1 MPRGVP
7 QIEVVFDLD
16 ANGILNVSATEKSS
30 GRSNKI
36 TIKND
41 KGRLSPEEI
50 ERMVNEAEQF
60 KDDDKKVVE
69 RIESKNKLEGYLYQ
83 VKSSLNDENLK
94 DKIDVTKKE
103 EIEGKVK
110 DTISWLDENQNEE
123 KEVYES
129 RQKEIEDLFMGI
141 MKDVSG
147 TGTGMPGGMPEGF
160 DPSNMPDFNQ
170 NQENTTEEPSEP
182 VIEEID

>member
-1 MPRGVP
+1 M
-7 QIEVVFDLD
+7 
-16 ANGILNVSATEKSS
+16 
-30 GRSNKI
+30 
-36 TIKND
+36 
-41 KGRLSPEEI
+41 
-50 ERMVNEAEQF
+50 
-60 KDDDKKVVE
+60 
-69 RIESKNKLEGYLYQ
+69 YQ

-94 DKIDVTKKE
+94 DKIDGTKKE

-141 MKDVSG
+141 MKDVGG
-147 TGTGMPGGMPEGF
+147 TGTGMPGE
-160 DPSNMPDFNQ
+160 MPDFSQ
-170 NQENTTEEPSEP
+170 NQDNTTEEPSEP